1 MIDTMNT
8 TINATRANCSLGL
21 SGGMSPLE
29 AVAVRADGVEADGN
43 AGGGGSV
50 ADERDHRD
58 SVAGAAGAFVIGL
71 RR

>member
-1 MIDTMNT
+1 MNT

-21 SGGMSPLE
+21 SGGMSPRE
-29 AVAVRADGVEADGN
+29 TAAADTDGVE

-58 SVAGAAGAFVIGL
+58 SVAGAAVAFVIGPWK
-71 RR
+71 